1 MLSLT
6 DLQEQVKEAET
17 IDPLYAM
24 VAVHLDCTLSGARAY
39 ISTIRDVANAAFGD
53 ADEAEE
59 ALCCA
64 VFCQAYVIGKRDGER
79 AA

>member
-17 IDPLYAM
+17 IDPLYAK
-24 VAVHLDCTLSGARAY
+24 VAAFLDCTLTDARAY
-39 ISTIRDVANAAFGD
+39 VATVRAVAERSFGD
-53 ADEAEE
+53 VSDAVDAM
-59 ALCCA
+59 LC
-64 VFCQAYVIGKRDGER
+64 VGFVQGYVIGKRDGER